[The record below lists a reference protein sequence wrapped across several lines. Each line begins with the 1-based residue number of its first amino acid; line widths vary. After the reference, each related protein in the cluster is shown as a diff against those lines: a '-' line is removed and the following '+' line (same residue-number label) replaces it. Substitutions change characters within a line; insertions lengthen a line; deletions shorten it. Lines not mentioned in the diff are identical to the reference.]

1 MGQFL
6 VRRVDERLWLGERP
20 LLPEEMRASIDTYLE
35 LSGSTC
41 RDLEFESADVR
52 AEFEAKYGPI

>member
-6 VRRVDERLWLGERP
+6 VRNVGGTIWLGERP
-20 LLPEEMRASIDTYLE
+20 LMAEETRESIDTYLE

-41 RDLEFESADVR
+41 RDLEFESPDVR
-52 AEFEAKYGPI
+52 AEFEATYGPI

>member
-6 VRRVDERLWLGERP
+6 VRRVGETLWLGERP
-20 LLPEEMRASIDTYLE
+20 LMPEETLQSIDTYLE
-35 LSGSTC
+35 LGGSTI
-41 RDLEFESADVR
+41 RDLEFESAEVR

>member
-6 VRRVDERLWLGERP
+6 VRRAGESLWLGERP
-20 LLPEEMRASIDTYLE
+20 LMPEETRKSIDTYLE

-52 AEFEAKYGPI
+52 YEFEATYGPI